1 MKKVIIKKVFEYA
14 VPVLSAIGTLS
25 AAIADQKK
33 TEKVDKLIKEVE
45 QLTKK

>member
-14 VPVLSAIGTLS
+14 IPVLSAIGTLA

-33 TEKVDKLIKEVE
+33 EQKIDQLIQTVE
-45 QLTKK
+45 QLKK